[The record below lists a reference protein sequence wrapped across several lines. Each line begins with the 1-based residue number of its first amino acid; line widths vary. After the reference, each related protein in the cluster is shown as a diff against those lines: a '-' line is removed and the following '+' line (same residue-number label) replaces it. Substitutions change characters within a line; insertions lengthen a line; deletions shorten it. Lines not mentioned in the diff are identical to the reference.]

1 MFRDRFVFGLALFG
15 ALTVLPS
22 AMAQTPAAAP
32 AAPAAPVMA
41 GPALTPPT
49 VAIVDMQRILVESAA
64 GKSIQSQLESERRK
78 IRDQITRMDDEL
90 KNAQNQFLRQRS
102 VMSPES
108 ANEQQQGLQRK
119 QADAQRVVQGLQEA
133 FQRGEGDAVNVVGD
147 NMRDIVQQ
155 IAAERRIGMVVN
167 KQAVIAMADKNMDIT
182 DDVIQR
188 LNTKLP
194 TVTVTVPAPGTAAAS
209 QAPAGGPV
217 ATPAAAEKAPGKKK

>member
-1 MFRDRFVFGLALFG
+1 
-15 ALTVLPS
+15 
-22 AMAQTPAAAP
+22 
-32 AAPAAPVMA
+32 
-41 GPALTPPT
+41 
-49 VAIVDMQRILVESAA
+49 MQRVLVESAA
-64 GKSIQSQLESERRK
+64 GKSIQSQLDTERRK

-119 QADAQRVVQGLQEA
+119 QADAQRILQERQEA

-155 IAAERRIGMVVN
+155 LAAERRIGLVVN
-167 KQAVIAMADKNMDIT
+167 KQAVISMADKNMDIT
-182 DDVIQR
+182 DDVVQR

-194 TVTVTVPAPGTAAAS
+194 SVTVTIPAPGATASAE
-209 QAPAGGPV
+209 
-217 ATPAAAEKAPGKKK
+217 TPAAPAADKAEKPPAKKK